1 MRIVACIKQVPAQAD
16 IRIDEQRWTLVR
28 QGVPNRINPHDAEG
42 LETALMLRD
51 HYGGEVLVIS
61 MGPPQ
66 SEEAL
71 REALAM
77 GADCAILVTD
87 RSLAGADT
95 LVTSLVLARAIE
107 RLQWRPDLILCGAR
121 SSDSDT
127 GQVGPQ
133 LAEELGIPHV
143 AYVQEV
149 TKEEEALVVRRSLD
163 RYWETIRVRL
173 PALLT
178 VSRAP
183 GPVREISLR
192 SIHQAFKEGA
202 MERWG
207 IAELGLDPRLVGHS
221 GSATTV
227 RRIFRPEGH
236 TRTKWVRGG
245 PQEAANEILQAL
257 VDRHILD

>member
-1 MRIVACIKQVPAQAD
+1 MRIVVCIKQVPAQAD
-16 IRIDEQRWTLVR
+16 IRIDEERWTLVR
-28 QGVPNRINPHDAEG
+28 QGVPSRINPHDVEG
-42 LETALMLRD
+42 LETALTLRD
-51 HYGGEVLVIS
+51 RHNGEVLVMT

-77 GADCAILVTD
+77 GADRAILLTD
-87 RSLAGADT
+87 QRLAGADT
-95 LVTSLVLARAIE
+95 LATSLALAGAIE
-107 RLQWRPDLILCGAR
+107 RLTWQPDLILCGAR
-121 SSDSDT
+121 SADSDT

-143 AYVQEV
+143 AYVEEV
-149 TKEEEALVVRRSLD
+149 TKEQQALVVRRRLD

-183 GPVREISLR
+183 DTVREISLR
-192 SIHQAFKEGA
+192 SIDKAFKEGA
-202 MERWG
+202 VERWG
-207 IAELGLDPRLVGHS
+207 IAELGLEPRSVGHS
-221 GSATTV
+221 GSATWV
-227 RRIFRPEGH
+227 RRIFRPEAH
-236 TRTKWVRGG
+236 IRTRWVKGD
-245 PQEAANEILQAL
+245 PQEAVNEILQAL

>member
-1 MRIVACIKQVPAQAD
+1 MRIVVCIKQVPAQAD
-16 IRIDEQRWTLVR
+16 IRIDEERWTLVR
-28 QGVPNRINPHDAEG
+28 EGVPSMINPSDVEG
-42 LETALMLRD
+42 LETALTLRD
-51 HYGGEVLVIS
+51 RHNGEILAMT
-61 MGPPQ
+61 MGPPR

-77 GADCAILVTD
+77 GADRAILLTD
-87 RSLAGADT
+87 ERLMGSDT

-107 RLQWRPDLILCGAR
+107 RLPWQPDLILCGAR

-133 LAEELGIPHV
+133 LAEELGLPHV

-149 TKEEEALVVRRSLD
+149 TKDGQSLVVRRTLD

-183 GPVREISLR
+183 ATAREISLR
-192 SIHQAFKEGA
+192 SIDKAFEEGA

-207 IAELGLDPRLVGHS
+207 IVELGLDPRVVGHS
-221 GSATTV
+221 GSATRV

-236 TRTKWVRGG
+236 IRTKWVRGD
-245 PQEAANEILQAL
+245 PQGAVDEIVRAL

>member
-1 MRIVACIKQVPAQAD
+1 MKMVVCIKQVPAQAD
-16 IRIDEQRWTLVR
+16 IRIDEERWTLVR
-28 QGVPNRINPHDAEG
+28 QGVPSRINPHDAEG
-42 LETALMLRD
+42 LETALTLRD
-51 HYGGEVLVIS
+51 RHGGEVLVMT

-77 GADCAILVTD
+77 GADRAILLTD
-87 RSLAGADT
+87 PRLAGADT
-95 LVTSLVLARAIE
+95 LATSLALARAIE
-107 RLQWRPDLILCGAR
+107 RLPWRPDLILCGAR

-133 LAEELGIPHV
+133 LAEELGLPHV

-149 TKEEEALVVRRSLD
+149 AKEGEALVVRRSLD

-192 SIHQAFKEGA
+192 SIDGAFEGGT
-202 MERWG
+202 MDRWG
-207 IAELGLDPRLVGHS
+207 ISELGLEPETVGHP
-221 GSATTV
+221 GSATWV